1 MTKLLFW
8 QLARFYFIF
17 YFFVGLFTPYWGLY
31 LQSLHFSAI
40 QIGILLS
47 LFQFSRI
54 FAPNFWGWL
63 ADHTEQRAH
72 WIRITAFAGAVG
84 FCGIFLADSF
94 YLILIIMMVMSIFTC
109 STMPLAE
116 SLTLSHLSSHK
127 GNKSYSHVRL
137 WGSIGFICAAFSLGF
152 IIDFTNIN
160 AVVWALL
167 VTQVLV
173 FIFATQIPEK
183 KLPLLE
189 SKKRPIT
196 KVLINPQVICIL
208 AGCALMVSSHGLLY
222 NFYSI
227 FLKENNYSSLMIG
240 LLWSIGVICEILIF
254 LIMPKILKKINVK
267 QVILISLGLAVIRFY
282 LIGAYI
288 DTLWILIIAQT
299 LHAATFGS
307 FHVGS
312 IHIIEYFF
320 NKDHHARGQ
329 SLYNSIA
336 YGVGGAIGGIGG
348 GLMIENFG
356 ANLTFTMSALLPLFG
371 FVIIFLGLRDF
382 PKNI

>member
-1 MTKLLFW
+1 
-8 QLARFYFIF
+8 
-17 YFFVGLFTPYWGLY
+17 
-31 LQSLHFSAI
+31 
-40 QIGILLS
+40 
-47 LFQFSRI
+47 
-54 FAPNFWGWL
+54 
-63 ADHTEQRAH
+63 
-72 WIRITAFAGAVG
+72 
-84 FCGIFLADSF
+84 
-94 YLILIIMMVMSIFTC
+94 
-109 STMPLAE
+109 
-116 SLTLSHLSSHK
+116 
-127 GNKSYSHVRL
+127 
-137 WGSIGFICAAFSLGF
+137 
-152 IIDFTNIN
+152 
-160 AVVWALL
+160 
-167 VTQVLV
+167 
-173 FIFATQIPEK
+173 
-183 KLPLLE
+183 
-189 SKKRPIT
+189 
-196 KVLINPQVICIL
+196 
-208 AGCALMVSSHGLLY
+208 MVSSHGLLY

-267 QVILISLGLAVIRFY
+267 QVILISLGLAVIRFF

-356 ANLTFTMSALLPLFG
+356 ANLTFTLSALLPLFG
-371 FVIIFLGLRDF
+371 FLIIFFGLRDF
-382 PKNI
+382 PKDI